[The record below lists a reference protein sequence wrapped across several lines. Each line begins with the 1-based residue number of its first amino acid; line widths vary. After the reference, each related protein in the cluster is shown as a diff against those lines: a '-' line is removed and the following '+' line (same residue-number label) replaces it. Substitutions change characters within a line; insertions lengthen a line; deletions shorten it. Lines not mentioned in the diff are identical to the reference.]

1 MWILTIAL
9 IACTIIWRYV
19 ATDKLRNM
27 LMPWALAVAIVRFV
41 TPSLFAVYLLHVSN
55 IGNSALVFLDE
66 KCACVGYGGVRSI
79 IVSTIVFVVCV
90 AADMPRRALLRAFF
104 RNGLVKVGV

>member
-9 IACTIIWRYV
+9 ITCTIIWRYV

-27 LMPWALAVAIVRFV
+27 LMPWALAVSIVRFV

-55 IGNSALVFLDE
+55 IGNSVLAFLDE
-66 KCACVGYGGVRSI
+66 RFACVCCGGVRIS
-79 IVSTIVFVVCV
+79 
-90 AADMPRRALLRAFF
+90 L
-104 RNGLVKVGV
+104 K